1 MRNRFMQ
8 YGLLALALAA
18 TALGQNK
25 KISVAEL
32 MANVASKSAPEYPA
46 AAKQLRVQG
55 TVEVEVFIS
64 EDGKVEKVE
73 AGSGNPILTRAA
85 VECVKQWKFKPSG
98 SAVQATLSFNFKL

>member
-1 MRNRFMQ
+1 MRIRLMQ
-8 YGLLALALAA
+8 SVLVALALAA
-18 TALGQNK
+18 TAVGQNK
-25 KISVAEL
+25 KVSTAEL
-32 MANVASKSAPEYPA
+32 MANVASKTAPEYPA

-64 EDGKVEKVE
+64 EDGKLEKVE
-73 AGSGNPILTRAA
+73 AASGNPILTRSA